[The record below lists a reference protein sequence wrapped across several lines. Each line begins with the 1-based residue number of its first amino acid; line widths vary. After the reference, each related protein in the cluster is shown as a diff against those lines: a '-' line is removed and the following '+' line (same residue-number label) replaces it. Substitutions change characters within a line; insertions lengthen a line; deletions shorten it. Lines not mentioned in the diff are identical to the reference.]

1 MLVLTRRAD
10 ESIVVGSSD
19 CLEQLLRVTVVE
31 IIRGKVRLGFEAA
44 DGVAVHRSEVWEK
57 IRDGTSPKLAIAAA
71 GLPAAPA
78 TTLLVQPRLE
88 IV

>member
-19 CLEQLLRVTVVE
+19 CVEQMLKVTVVE

-57 IRDGTSPKLAIAAA
+57 IRNGTAPNLAIAAA
-71 GLPAAPA
+71 GLPAAPGS
-78 TTLLVQPRLE
+78 TLLVQPGLE

>member
-10 ESIVVGSSD
+10 ECIVVGDRD
-19 CLEQLLRVTVVE
+19 CAAQLLKVTVVE

-57 IRDGTSPKLAIAAA
+57 IRNGMAPKRAVQTL
-71 GLPAAPA
+71 LPVAPA
-78 TTLLVQPRLE
+78 SALLVQPRLE
-88 IV
+88 IH

>member
-10 ESIVVGSSD
+10 ESIVVGDSD
-19 CLEQLLRVTVVE
+19 CAEQLLKVTVVE

-44 DGVAVHRSEVWEK
+44 DGVAVHRSEVWEN
-57 IRDGTSPKLAIAAA
+57 IRNGHAPKLAVAAA

-78 TTLLVQPRLE
+78 GTVQPRLE